1 MHEAAEVEGQLQMA
15 MDGAHAVE
23 QSARLAHGECDP
35 TERGPLGEF
44 RLKYL
49 DFAIQDAENA
59 LGKYRNAVGELG
71 GDKKEEFEKK
81 LGVKAAD
88 IMLARDQLRAARKRE
103 LKQLKAFGRK
113 EEEPSE

>member
-1 MHEAAEVEGQLQMA
+1 MHDASDVEGDLQMA
-15 MDGAHAVE
+15 MDGAHLVE

-59 LGKYRNAVGELG
+59 LGKYQHAVRTLQ
-71 GDKKEEFEKK
+71 GDKKEAFEKK
-81 LGVKAAD
+81 VGVIAAD
-88 IMLARDQLRAARKRE
+88 TMLARDKLRAARKRE
-103 LKQLKAFGRK
+103 LMQLGVPRC
-113 EEEPSE
+113 E